1 MADPAPPPRGLAS
14 LESELSA
21 LRMRRDDLR
30 QTAGLPGAEL
40 RPALEAALAELDAAI
55 EILTAADGT
64 TAGTGGQDGA
74 PEALNAERQLL
85 RASFQ
90 DAPVPLFLLERDGTV
105 RRANR
110 AAGELAGAGPGYATG
125 RPFTAFLNLASR
137 AAVQTQLAAV
147 IRTGQGRQVS
157 CEMLSPDGPLPCG
170 LSIGLVRLRGDADQ
184 LIVSVAPRGPLPPG
198 AGGSAADKSADAAGA
213 GTAAR
218 KPRARAATSGKAG
231 AKQAGSRKD
240 AAAAVTAGPVS
251 SRPAPDDA
259 PPPVV
264 AAMTRRLDLVTAVTR
279 LLLENVTR
287 SESVTLQRCAR
298 LLADELA
305 AWVIVDLVRGRRLRR
320 QFVMGP
326 EDQHSA
332 ELARMVAA
340 TDPMPGSAPAAVADG
355 NGSWLEAHAEDHG
368 ILGTSPDG
376 VPLLMLLGTTSVLSV
391 PISDGDHAYGVL
403 TLARQAG
410 AGHFDVADLGLVEEL
425 GQQLA
430 LAIRVDRIVRQ
441 QTEIADSLRAG
452 LLPRQLPTLPGVEVA
467 AAHLAATGT
476 AELGGDFY
484 DVYPAGAGGCW
495 VTIGDVC
502 GRGEGVAAVS
512 AAARHTI
519 RVVAHTSPDPA
530 DVLSRANE
538 ILLAE
543 AFDGRFVTAVT
554 AHAEWHD
561 SSLRV
566 VMASAGHPGPVL
578 LRRDGRVQ
586 QASGGGLPLGIFA
599 DADQGREEYELA
611 PGDTLFFYTDGLS
624 GACGPEFGYFDDQL
638 AGEIAALAGQPPAQ
652 ILTRLQARAQAWCGG
667 EIHDD
672 ITMLALRAAEPPEA
686 D

>member
-30 QTAGLPGAEL
+30 QTAGMPGAEL

-55 EILTAADGT
+55 EILAVADGSA
-64 TAGTGGQDGA
+64 AGPDRQDG
-74 PEALNAERQLL
+74 PSEALNAERQLL
-85 RASFQ
+85 RATFQ
-90 DAPVPLFLLERDGTV
+90 DAPVALFLLERDGTV

-147 IRTGQGRQVS
+147 IRTGQARRVS
-157 CEMLSPDGPLPCG
+157 CEMLSPDGPLPCD
-170 LSIGLVRLRGDADQ
+170 LSIGPVRLRGDADQ
-184 LIVSVAPRGPLPPG
+184 LIVSVAARTGRKPGSRGGSGKTAGP
-198 AGGSAADKSADAAGA
+198 AGGRTKG
-213 GTAAR
+213 
-218 KPRARAATSGKAG
+218 
-231 AKQAGSRKD
+231 
-240 AAAAVTAGPVS
+240 AAAAAAGPI
-251 SRPAPDDA
+251 RTPAAPDDA

-264 AAMTRRLDLVTAVTR
+264 AAMTRRLDLVTAATR
-279 LLLENVTR
+279 LLLENVTH

-332 ELARMVAA
+332 GLARTVAA
-340 TDPMPGSAPAAVADG
+340 TDPMPGSVAAAVADSG
-355 NGSWLEAHAEDHG
+355 GSWLEAHAEDHG

-376 VPLLMLLGTTSVLSV
+376 VPLLMLLGATSVLSV
-391 PISDGDHAYGVL
+391 PIWDGDHAYGVL

-410 AGHFDVADLGLVEEL
+410 TGHFDMADLGLVEEL
-425 GQQLA
+425 GRQVA

-441 QTEIADSLRAG
+441 QTEIADTLRAG
-452 LLPRQLPTLPGVEVA
+452 LLPRQLPSLPGVEVA

-476 AELGGDFY
+476 PELGGDFY
-484 DVYPAGAGGCW
+484 DVYPAGPAGCR

-519 RVVAHTSPDPA
+519 RVVAHATPDPA
-530 DVLSRANE
+530 EVLSRANE
-538 ILLAE
+538 ILLTE

-566 VMASAGHPGPVL
+566 ALASAGHPGPVL
-578 LRRDGRVQ
+578 LRADGRVQ
-586 QASGGGLPLGIFA
+586 QTSGGGQPLGIFA
-599 DADQGREEYELA
+599 DAEQGREVLDLE
-611 PGDTLFFYTDGLS
+611 PGETILFYTDGLS
-624 GACGPEFGYFDDQL
+624 GACGPELGYFDDQL

-652 ILTRLQARAQAWCGG
+652 ILARLQARAQAWCGG
-667 EIHDD
+667 ETHDD
-672 ITMLALRAAEPPEA
+672 ITMLALRAADPPGGG
-686 D
+686 